1 MADEYISVLIK
12 KLLYL
17 VWVPHISLEGK
28 CKVQRSMREINGGIT
43 PALHIYIPNFVYMY
57 PQDLEKQKKHTGIFP
72 GKQMEHLWF
81 WDISRDEHP
90 IL

>member
-43 PALHIYIPNFVYMY
+43 PALHIYIQSCAINVGL
-57 PQDLEKQKKHTGIFP
+57 DSKSNIC
-72 GKQMEHLWF
+72 
-81 WDISRDEHP
+81 
-90 IL
+90 